1 MALFS
6 PSSFP
11 PLRRLTAARS
21 TCSAAPRRHSS
32 VRSSLRSCPALLP
45 TARWPEDLRP
55 ICDARRSRR
64 GRARKK
70 RLSSGWQAGI
80 RRTTTRIRSDPI
92 HRRPVNNCFFLR
104 LFSSRD
110 FIRCSSPVSCCSV
123 RLRRCEVD
131 PSTWNGTSAP
141 LTRSPHQTLDR
152 DR

>member
-92 HRRPVNNCFFLR
+92 HRRPVNNCFFCASSLLEI
-104 LFSSRD
+104 LF
-110 FIRCSSPVSCCSV
+110 VVAV
-123 RLRRCEVD
+123 R
-131 PSTWNGTSAP
+131 SAAVVCVCVAGRWIHP
-141 LTRSPHQTLDR
+141 PGMEHLLLSLAPHTKP
-152 DR
+152 